1 MRYQLDSFRGWRCQT
16 TSLRIAQSFS
26 CKGTADVCFLCCC
39 KKETAAGHQKR
50 TEVYLL
56 QTHRI
61 YRIESEED
69 VEDDILLELSELSIC
84 LFENCKSRHRDF
96 WGVEANSFRHSRAP
110 DQLKQRGLLGVEAC
124 VKTCRD
130 GGVSDPKE
138 TLRHYVIV
146 LYIYIHIIFDHF
158 VQRHVSPTA

>member
-1 MRYQLDSFRGWRCQT
+1 MFASYAAAKKKQKLDTKNAQKFIFCK
-16 TSLRIAQSFS
+16 RIEYIEI
-26 CKGTADVCFLCCC
+26 C
-39 KKETAAGHQKR
+39 
-50 TEVYLL
+50 
-56 QTHRI
+56 
-61 YRIESEED
+61 RIESEKD
-69 VEDDILLELSELSIC
+69 VQDDILLELSELSIC

-146 LYIYIHIIFDHF
+146 LYIYIHIYIHTHHIRSFCSKTCF
-158 VQRHVSPTA
+158 PNSIS